1 MKKTRKTF
9 VGILTPLLITS
20 ITTVSTALVTANAP
34 VDGDGTALESIV
46 NDENANS
53 KDALSTYDAYP
64 SAPTVIWDNTQYNM
78 VVRYDWR
85 VGKGGDDLA
94 MSKNW
99 QNYYRIGD
107 VFYRTYEFPE
117 NTGTDHCDPE
127 YFLAKS
133 YDSPSKTYSL
143 SYASLEHDVDMGDYT
158 LVRYGYESKYSA
170 VGMFKRWAVS
180 SDDIIPNS
188 YDKEYYIWNHNSS
201 TGHKIKGTINY
212 QGILADIEVNIP
224 WIGYATSSVVISGKT
239 FYLRTGPYRC
249 SIKTDS
255 SNLRVNDL
263 HFAFGIE

>member
-9 VGILTPLLITS
+9 VGILTLLLITS

-170 VGMFKRWAVS
+170 VV
-180 SDDIIPNS
+180 
-188 YDKEYYIWNHNSS
+188 
-201 TGHKIKGTINY
+201 
-212 QGILADIEVNIP
+212 
-224 WIGYATSSVVISGKT
+224 
-239 FYLRTGPYRC
+239 
-249 SIKTDS
+249 
-255 SNLRVNDL
+255 
-263 HFAFGIE
+263 